1 MQRVAAQFG
10 ELQRG
15 ERGGRWTK
23 LQRAQT
29 TVDSFR
35 LAETEPPG
43 GVSGAI
49 RRCWSRLSSWK
60 AAAAP
65 TSCEPVSKAQF
76 HEWYRGVCMESV
88 ADPLDVLLG
97 QGSSSTSKTV

>member
-60 AAAAP
+60 TAAAP

-76 HEWYRGVCMESV
+76 HQWYRCVCTESV

-97 QGSSSTSKTV
+97 QGSPSTSKNV